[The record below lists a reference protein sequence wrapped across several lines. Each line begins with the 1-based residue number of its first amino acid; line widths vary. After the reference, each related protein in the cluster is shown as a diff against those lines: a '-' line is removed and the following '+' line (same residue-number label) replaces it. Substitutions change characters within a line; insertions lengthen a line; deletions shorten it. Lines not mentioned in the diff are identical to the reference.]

1 MDYYF
6 LTYTFTSTELVKK
19 RASLVACCIVESSAD
34 VRDLDA
40 NTLRV
45 LIARFFKAGIV
56 PRKTLTAMHTQVLA
70 AVNEQVEDL
79 TMTETEKESLEVWFK
94 SADQKVQTDEND
106 DSAAN
111 GGAPN
116 EGGPVEV
123 EAA

>member
-1 MDYYF
+1 M
-6 LTYTFTSTELVKK
+6 
-19 RASLVACCIVESSAD
+19 
-34 VRDLDA
+34 
-40 NTLRV
+40 
-45 LIARFFKAGIV
+45 
-56 PRKTLTAMHTQVLA
+56 LA

>member
-1 MDYYF
+1 
-6 LTYTFTSTELVKK
+6 
-19 RASLVACCIVESSAD
+19 
-34 VRDLDA
+34 
-40 NTLRV
+40 
-45 LIARFFKAGIV
+45 
-56 PRKTLTAMHTQVLA
+56 
-70 AVNEQVEDL
+70 
-79 TMTETEKESLEVWFK
+79 MTETEKESLEVWFK